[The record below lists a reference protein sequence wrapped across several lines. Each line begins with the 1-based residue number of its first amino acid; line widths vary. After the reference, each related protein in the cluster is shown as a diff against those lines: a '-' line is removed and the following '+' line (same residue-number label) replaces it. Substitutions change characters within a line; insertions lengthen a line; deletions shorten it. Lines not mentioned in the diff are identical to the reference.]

1 MNVQQRQQV
10 RASLLL
16 RPTESSAR
24 LIKPSHFVF
33 RLRRGA
39 RVSSTV
45 ASVLL
50 IALGLAVPPRI
61 GLSATASFGIA
72 PAPPNVVVIMADDL
86 GYGDIG
92 CYGGKAKTPNLD
104 RLAREGI
111 RFTDFHANGA
121 VCSPT
126 RAAFLTGRYPQRC
139 GVVTALGEN
148 AEGLPK
154 GEKTIAAYLKERGYT
169 TGLFGKWHLG
179 YHLENSPLHHGF
191 DQFRGHLH
199 GALDYLS
206 KVDQWGRVDWWHN
219 DRPVRDDQTYATD
232 LATRDAI
239 EFVTSNR
246 ARRFFAFVS
255 YSAIHFPWQAPDDG
269 AHRRAGLHY
278 GEVTGPLSKL
288 GPHTGD
294 LSATVMRMIESLD
307 QGIGRIIA
315 TLKELGIDG
324 QTLVF
329 FTSDNGGILT
339 YRGGHTHISSNGPLR
354 GAKGALHEG
363 GHRVPAIAWWPGR
376 INAGRVTHATTMTMD
391 LLPTLLELAAIAP
404 PATGS
409 ARALDGVSLGP
420 VLFSN
425 KEPPKR
431 DLFWRLTHAGTKAV
445 RSGSW
450 KLILQPGASPEL
462 YDLSSD
468 LGEARNLAL
477 TEPKRVAALQT
488 ALAHWEKTLESP
500 ASGR

>member
-1 MNVQQRQQV
+1 VIK
-10 RASLLL
+10 ASH
-16 RPTESSAR
+16 
-24 LIKPSHFVF
+24 IDF
-33 RLRRGA
+33 RLRRRA
-39 RVSSTV
+39 RIRSSIIG
-45 ASVLL
+45 LWL
-50 IALGLAVPPRI
+50 IAFGFAVLPRI
-61 GLSATASFGIA
+61 GFTATASSAIA
-72 PAPPNVVVIMADDL
+72 PAPPNIIVIMADDL
-86 GYGDIG
+86 GYGDLG
-92 CYGGKAKTPNLD
+92 CYGGKARTPNLD
-104 RLAREGI
+104 RLAREGL
-111 RFTDFHANGA
+111 RFTDFHSNGA

-139 GVVTALGEN
+139 GIVTALGEN

-154 GEKTIAAYLKERGYT
+154 GEKTIAAYLKERSYA

-179 YHLENSPLHHGF
+179 YHPENSPLHHGF

-199 GALDYLS
+199 GALDYFS

-219 DRPVRDDQTYATD
+219 HRPVRDDHTYATD
-232 LATRDAI
+232 LTTRDAI
-239 EFVTSNR
+239 EFATSNR

-269 AHRRAGLHY
+269 VHRRPGLRY
-278 GEVTGPLSKL
+278 GEVAGPLSKL

-294 LSATVMRMIESLD
+294 LSATVIRMIESLD
-307 QGIGRIIA
+307 HGIGRLIA
-315 TLKELGIDG
+315 TLKELRIDG

-339 YRGGHTHISSNGPLR
+339 YRGGHTHISSNGSLR
-354 GAKGALHEG
+354 GAKASLHEG

-376 INAGRVTHATTMTMD
+376 ISAGRITHATTMTMD

-425 KEPPKR
+425 GEPPTR
-431 DLFWRLTHAGTKAV
+431 DLFWRLTNAGAKAV

-450 KLILQPGASPEL
+450 KLILEPGASPQL
-462 YDLSSD
+462 YDLSLD
-468 LGEARNLAL
+468 LGETRDLSLA
-477 TEPKRVAALQT
+477 EPERVDALQT
-488 ALAHWEKTLESP
+488 AITRWEKTLEPPVS
-500 ASGR
+500 RR